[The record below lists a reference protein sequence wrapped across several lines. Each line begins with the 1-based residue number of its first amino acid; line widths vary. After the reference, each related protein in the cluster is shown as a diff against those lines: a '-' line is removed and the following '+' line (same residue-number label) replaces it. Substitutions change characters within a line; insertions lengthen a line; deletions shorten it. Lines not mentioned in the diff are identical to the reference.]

1 MLPPIIYD
9 YDKQSYVRH
18 GRWVDCGHPEAMEC
32 ECYGRLHHGERLTPG
47 DINRLETANQDRW
60 PGRKWDN

>member
-9 YDKQSYVRH
+9 YDKQSYVRQ
-18 GRWVDCGHPEAMEC
+18 GRWVDCGHPEDMEC